1 MEWKKTYS
9 VDSVRDLYTFYF
21 PGFNLRPTDLNAFLG
36 ISQMNKIHDIIN
48 KREINHFIYVKLLSS
63 KFWMQVSKYDTLSS
77 FAFGTLVKN
86 RLQVYQYL
94 KDNGIES
101 RPLICGSMGLQ
112 PMWIKKY
119 GKLNLPNADIVH
131 EYGIYLPNHA
141 SLNELDIKYICEKF
155 NEIAEPYFF

>member
-1 MEWKKTYS
+1 
-9 VDSVRDLYTFYF
+9 
-21 PGFNLRPTDLNAFLG
+21 
-36 ISQMNKIHDIIN
+36 
-48 KREINHFIYVKLLSS
+48 
-63 KFWMQVSKYDTLSS
+63 LSS

-94 KDNGIES
+94 NENGIES

-112 PMWIKKY
+112 PMWIRKY

-155 NEIAEPYFF
+155 NEIAEPYFFK